1 VGITAEDYEAA
12 SKITRGQR
20 DQALKELE
28 EQRVVAR
35 EVLAMEHLGFG
46 KRLPFSMLGKWEEL
60 VELSRRSLATI
71 QPTTQG
77 GIPR

>member
-1 VGITAEDYEAA
+1 MGGMTAEDYEVAH
-12 SKITRGQR
+12 KITKGQR
-20 DQALKELE
+20 DTALKELE
-28 EQRVVAR
+28 EQRIVAR

-60 VELSRRSLATI
+60 VELSRKSLATI
-71 QPTTQG
+71 QPTQG